1 MEKGIEDLDFNEEDY
16 GIAQEPSN
24 PNGYV
29 PDYESLEP
37 EKPWMGDENQPQP
50 ADGTKPEPAAAQ
62 EPVQEDDIIIS
73 MLKQIGISDPSKI
86 KFENDEGEI
95 EEVSWDSLSAEEKM
109 NILTPESPDPNFG
122 LEDPEINFINL
133 LRDAGITPE
142 EYINYQREQAIEE
155 YRQALEGNPQYEVE
169 RLTDEDLYALDL
181 QLRVPDMTDE
191 EVAIALEHE
200 KANPEL
206 FEKKMQGI
214 RAEYKALEDE
224 RRQNEELLEQQQ
236 KQEQFEAFQSD
247 VLDAIES
254 LDEVGGV
261 KLNLDEDDMEEVA
274 NFILSLD
281 SAGVSYLGKALDDP
295 QTLARMAWFA
305 LKGDEAFATITDY
318 YDKEIAKEKRSAYEA
333 GYEDAKKGIQPKSTR
348 KPTVVVAPKPAS
360 EPKPGGTNPHEKTID
375 DIDF

>member
-95 EEVSWDSLSAEEKM
+95 EEVSWDPLSAEEKM

-181 QLRVPDMTDE
+181 QSRVPDMTDE

>member
-109 NILTPESPDPNFG
+109 NILTPESPDPNYG
-122 LEDPEINFINL
+122 LEEPEINFINL

-181 QLRVPDMTDE
+181 QSRVPDMTDE

-224 RRQNEELLEQQQ
+224 RRQNEELLEQQ

-348 KPTVVVAPKPAS
+348 KPTVVVALKPAS

>member
-181 QLRVPDMTDE
+181 QSRVPDMTDE

-236 KQEQFEAFQSD
+236 KQEQFETFQSD

>member
-181 QLRVPDMTDE
+181 QSRVPDMTDE

-224 RRQNEELLEQQQ
+224 RRQNEELLDQQQ
-236 KQEQFEAFQSD
+236 KQEQFEAFQAD
-247 VLDAIES
+247 VLEAIES

-261 KLNLDEDDMEEVA
+261 KLNLDQDDMEEVA

>member
-181 QLRVPDMTDE
+181 QSRVPDMTDE

-214 RAEYKALEDE
+214 RAEYKVLEDE

-254 LDEVGGV
+254 LDEVGGI